1 MRLNLCVFSVSGCR
15 RLLREES
22 PGCEGV
28 GGLPHRHDAIP
39 DKTVPGDARP
49 ELIGPEIPEILSKL
63 SMGSKTTSVNHSTV
77 RHVLHF

>member
-39 DKTVPGDARP
+39 DETVPGDARP
-49 ELIGPEIPEILSKL
+49 ELIGPEIPEFSPTYLWGQRKHL
-63 SMGSKTTSVNHSTV
+63 
-77 RHVLHF
+77 

>member
-1 MRLNLCVFSVSGCR
+1 MRLNLCVFIVSGCR

-49 ELIGPEIPEILSKL
+49 ELIGPEILEFSPSYLWGQRQHL
-63 SMGSKTTSVNHSTV
+63 
-77 RHVLHF
+77 